1 MGSHGVPVGT
11 GRWDKAI
18 RGEGGEELCDLLE
31 MGEGEGGRWSS
42 VERWNRRFEFR
53 GMEGELEEDG

>member
-42 VERWNRRFEFR
+42 VERWN
-53 GMEGELEEDG
+53 